1 MKKPIEIFK
10 GFFQMGLL
18 ATGGGHALLQQIEKR
33 LIDRDHLLT
42 AEELTD
48 LTTLA
53 SSIPGSFGL
62 NLSLAVGYRLGGWRG
77 AALAA
82 LGVLALP
89 LILFTL
95 MAMLYFNLQDAAW
108 IQRFLRGMRPAIVAL
123 MVMPCYRLGKAA
135 RLNLSNIWI
144 PLLTIMAVVVFRI
157 TPIYIIVLVGGCAYL
172 YGRFVKPQEN
182 DKD

>member
-1 MKKPIEIFK
+1 M
-10 GFFQMGLL
+10 
-18 ATGGGHALLQQIEKR
+18 
-33 LIDRDHLLT
+33 
-42 AEELTD
+42 
-48 LTTLA
+48 
-53 SSIPGSFGL
+53 S
-62 NLSLAVGYRLGGWRG
+62 GWRG
-77 AALAA
+77 SALAA

-95 MAMLYFNLQDAAW
+95 MAMLYFNLQDTAW

-157 TPIYIIVLVGGCAYL
+157 TPIYIIVLVAGCAYL

>member
-1 MKKPIEIFK
+1 
-10 GFFQMGLL
+10 
-18 ATGGGHALLQQIEKR
+18 
-33 LIDRDHLLT
+33 
-42 AEELTD
+42 
-48 LTTLA
+48 
-53 SSIPGSFGL
+53 
-62 NLSLAVGYRLGGWRG
+62 
-77 AALAA
+77 
-82 LGVLALP
+82 
-89 LILFTL
+89 
-95 MAMLYFNLQDAAW
+95 MLYFNLQDTAW

>member
-95 MAMLYFNLQDAAW
+95 MAMLYFNLQDTAW
-108 IQRFLRGMRPAIVAL
+108 IQRFLRGMRPAIVA
-123 MVMPCYRLGKAA
+123 
-135 RLNLSNIWI
+135 
-144 PLLTIMAVVVFRI
+144 
-157 TPIYIIVLVGGCAYL
+157 
-172 YGRFVKPQEN
+172 
-182 DKD
+182 